1 MGKNGQFWRLKSQND
16 RLTGVI
22 DGFGAVL
29 RLFCA
34 FFQGQ
39 IELKTNV
46 DARKQLLNT

>member
-1 MGKNGQFWRLKSQND
+1 MGKNGQFWRLKSQN
-16 RLTGVI
+16 RCLTSGF

-29 RLFCA
+29 RLFSAC
-34 FFQGQ
+34 FQGQ